1 MNPTAI
7 TIRGVSKTFGEKETE
22 VHAVRSVD
30 LDIYQGELLMIM
42 GPSGSG
48 KTTLLSL
55 LGGTLYFEEGSIHAF
70 GYSLGELSR
79 EELTEFRKK
88 YVGFIFQQFHLVPT
102 LTAAE
107 NVALPLLIQG
117 VERKKAIK
125 IAEEK
130 LELVSL
136 HHMANRLPK
145 ELSGGEQQRVA
156 IARALIHEPRLII
169 SDEPTSNL
177 DSVTGAKIL
186 DTLKTIAQDPERC
199 VVVVTHD
206 PRIIGYADRIA
217 EMGDGVIKNVKKA

>member
-1 MNPTAI
+1 VNAI
-7 TIRGVSKTFGEKETE
+7 AISIRKLSKTYGDKETL

-30 LDIYQGELLMIM
+30 LDIYHGELLMIM

-55 LGGTLYFEEGSIHAF
+55 IGGTLYFEEGTIEAF
-70 GYSLGELSR
+70 GYTLGTLR
-79 EELTEFRKK
+79 RDELTEFRKK

-117 VERKKAIK
+117 KDRKAAIQ
-125 IAEEK
+125 IAQEK
-130 LELVSL
+130 LEIVGL

-169 SDEPTSNL
+169 CDEPTSNL
-177 DSVTGAKIL
+177 DSTTGAKIL
-186 DTLKTIAQDPERC
+186 DTLKTIAQDPDRC

-206 PRIIGYADRIA
+206 PRIVGYADRIA
-217 EMGDGVIKNVKKA
+217 EMSDGMIQKVT